1 VSGGQHAGPGARRD
15 YRESLPPECRSCS
28 ITCSASST
36 ISTLRRSGSPKPGG
50 SSTAGPC
57 TPARVRTT
65 GVWQGLRNYLELLH
79 VGDHLEAARN
89 RLRLDRRANWRTT
102 GASPFGIGL
111 RGQIPAQCS
120 TDFWLYDE
128 LGVRIWVH
136 HDNEHASHRPLV
148 FALELTA
155 EQLQQRAPRPV
166 AAHNAPR
173 QNPLTIRHLRT
184 SGPEPPHLPP
194 YTGPP
199 ITHTKGP
206 PHLHVQTGT
215 GPLQAITEI
224 LTISAIRPDS
234 HP

>member
-1 VSGGQHAGPGARRD
+1 MSLLFDHVLCIVDDLDSAAIRITEAGWELDRGSVHAGQGTHNRR
-15 YRESLPPECRSCS
+15 L
-28 ITCSASST
+28 
-36 ISTLRRSGSPKPGG
+36 
-50 SSTAGPC
+50 AGP
-57 TPARVRTT
+57 TH
-65 GVWQGLRNYLELLH
+65 YLELLH
-79 VGDHLEAARN
+79 VDDHIEAARN

-136 HDNEHASHRPLV
+136 HDNEHAPHRPLV

-155 EQLQQRAPRPV
+155 EQLQQRAPRPA

-173 QNPLTIRHLRT
+173 QNPPTIRHLRIT
-184 SGPEPPHLPP
+184 GPDPPHFPP

-199 ITHTKGP
+199 ITHTKGA
-206 PHLHVQTGT
+206 PHLQAQTGT

-224 LTISAIRPDS
+224 LTINAIRPNS